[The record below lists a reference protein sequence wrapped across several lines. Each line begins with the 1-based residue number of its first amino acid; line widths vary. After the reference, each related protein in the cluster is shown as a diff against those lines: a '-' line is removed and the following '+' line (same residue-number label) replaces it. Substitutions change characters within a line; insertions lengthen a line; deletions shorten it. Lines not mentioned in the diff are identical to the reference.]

1 MNLSQIA
8 NALDGGLLGNAS
20 GSGAILAAAD
30 AARDR
35 SDRAVT
41 IKPNPEVFRRHST
54 SIAAS
59 CVNRLTRETADT
71 QQRGEDWLVRG
82 SYADRTTRTVRRR
95 PSAGGLQMKP
105 SWTPSKWLTVQR
117 GFTPSYGTNMKSGG
131 AA

>member
-41 IKPNPEVFRRHST
+41 IKPNPEIFRRHST

-59 CVNRLTRETADT
+59 CVNRLTREMADT
-71 QQRGEDWLVRG
+71 QQRGEDWLVCV
-82 SYADRTTRTVRRR
+82 DLTRIEQ
-95 PSAGGLQMKP
+95 PGLFAAAQ
-105 SWTPSKWLTVQR
+105 VQAEC
-117 GFTPSYGTNMKSGG
+117 K
-131 AA
+131 